1 MTIVKKNSTVSV
13 ITRAIQASMH
23 DQFLVL
29 HEEHV
34 PIGQLLSRGD
44 SRSHFTYSAAAV
56 RDHHVVNNKCNAFAA
71 TFPVPFGKT
80 VSNAVD

>member
-1 MTIVKKNSTVSV
+1 M
-13 ITRAIQASMH
+13 
-23 DQFLVL
+23 
-29 HEEHV
+29 